1 MRTTGIWALALTTL
15 ISSQLSAA
23 ELPGKGITVQP
34 LQSTISEETFQT
46 SLVNKALEKL
56 GYDVQPTKEVDYN
69 VAYSSIAAGDATYLA
84 VNWVPLHN
92 DQYNAAGGDAK
103 FYRQG
108 NYIEGLAQG
117 YLIDKKTADQYNITN
132 VAQLKDP
139 KIAKLFDANNDGKA
153 DLTGCNPGWGC
164 EAQLTI
170 RSKLTA

>member
-117 YLIDKKTADQYNITN
+117 YLIDKKTSRPIQHHQCCTVKRPENSQI
-132 VAQLKDP
+132 V
-139 KIAKLFDANNDGKA
+139 
-153 DLTGCNPGWGC
+153 
-164 EAQLTI
+164 
-170 RSKLTA
+170 